1 MHRSLL
7 VVAALALLPAA
18 SHAQVSAS
26 TAPTAL
32 AVSARTS
39 TVAASPGAPASA
51 AVAQLQAQLRNL
63 VAAQE
68 RYYAD
73 HGTYTTDAVA
83 LGVYK
88 PGQRDSVVAQVI
100 FAGGRGWTGT
110 ASHLG
115 LRGKSCVIFIGR
127 AAELPK
133 MPETLADGRVPDR
146 EGAAVCDQQ

>member
-1 MHRSLL
+1 MYRSLIA
-7 VVAALALLPAA
+7 VAALALSPAA
-18 SHAQVSAS
+18 SHAQLSAPK
-26 TAPTAL
+26 APTAL
-32 AVSARTS
+32 TASARTS
-39 TVAASPGAPASA
+39 TVAASPGVPASA
-51 AVAQLQAQLRNL
+51 ALAQLQAQLRNL

-88 PGQRDSVVAQVI
+88 RRQRDSVVAQVI

-115 LRGKSCVIFIGR
+115 LRGKSCVVYIGR

-133 MPETLADGRVPDR
+133 MPETLADRRVPDR
-146 EGAAVCDQQ
+146 EGAPVCDQQ